1 MISVA
6 GRATDIIV
14 SSNPLLREVRI
25 EEADERTE
33 AEGADQGAEADKTAE
48 QEGDER
54 GQGIREDTAAE
65 VRKRSMVGETD
76 REIIV
81 RGDAEVRGLV
91 H

>member
-1 MISVA
+1 MC
-6 GRATDIIV
+6 
-14 SSNPLLREVRI
+14 I
-25 EEADERTE
+25 EEADEGAE
-33 AEGADQGAEADKTAE
+33 AEGADQGAEADETAE

-54 GQGIREDTAAE
+54 GQGVREDAAAE

-76 REIIV
+76 GEIIV